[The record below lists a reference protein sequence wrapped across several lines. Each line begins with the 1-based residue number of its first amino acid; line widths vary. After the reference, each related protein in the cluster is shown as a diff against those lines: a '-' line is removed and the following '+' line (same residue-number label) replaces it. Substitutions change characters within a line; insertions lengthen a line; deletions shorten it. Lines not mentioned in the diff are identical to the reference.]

1 MRKQIRLGI
10 GSVALLLIG
19 CGVSACTDST
29 VASTAKQTTT
39 STPSS
44 TTTTTPSTTAAPA
57 TAAAPQGTLGEIGPH
72 PFTITGVSVS
82 SVNWLTVDL
91 HPSTLP
97 IQLQATSSAALQVCP
112 ANLDGT
118 ISGSGSWPSG
128 FNFVSCLPF
137 DGSGSATLPASDGGY
152 HLAFAVRPIATGLSA
167 SVSLTVD
174 YSATDTFVAVLPP
187 TTPGNTD
194 MTATFV
200 PESTTIGNNIAPLG
214 LADTA
219 PARGCMAIATQDG
232 RSLISPTGCDF
243 PTELDSCIGGVIPNQ
258 VLAIHVGGPGTS
270 KVTVSLA
277 WK

>member
-1 MRKQIRLGI
+1 VRQQMRFGI
-10 GSVALLLIG
+10 GIVALLLIG
-19 CGVSACTDST
+19 CVVSACTNST
-29 VASTAKQTTT
+29 IASTAKQTTA

-44 TTTTTPSTTAAPA
+44 ITTIAPSTTAVPET
-57 TAAAPQGTLGEIGPH
+57 TAAPEGTLGNIGPH

-112 ANLDGT
+112 ANLDGS

-128 FNFVSCLPF
+128 FNFGSCFPF
-137 DGSGSATLPASDGGY
+137 DGVGSATLPPSDGSY
-152 HLAFAVRPIATGLSA
+152 HLAFAVRPIAAGISA
-167 SVSLTVD
+167 SISLTVN

-187 TTPGNTD
+187 TTVGNTE
-194 MTATFV
+194 MTATFI
-200 PESTTIGNNIAPLG
+200 PESTTIGDNIAPLG
-214 LADTA
+214 LADTVPA
-219 PARGCMAIATQDG
+219 PGYAALAAQGG
-232 RSLISPTGCDF
+232 RPLSSPAGCDF
-243 PTELDSCIGGVIPNQ
+243 PTELDSCIGGVTPNQ
-258 VLAIHVGGPGTS
+258 IVEIHVHGPGTS